1 MLSHDYW
8 SITNTRVINTDSI
21 DLNQSDHLD
30 SSLWLYF
37 SDPETVATNY
47 IQWISRSPF
56 LSTGSSVLFLK
67 EHTWYTWTLAP
78 HSLHTTVIFVGIFGP
93 FINCKYPFI
102 WRKTPPIHTTK
113 LILSKKGS
121 RQYAIISGGDTD
133 FYFCQGKVD
142 ILTLPASKCARGVR
156 RHRAVLSE
164 RCMSSASQTRAS
176 GKEM

>member
-37 SDPETVATNY
+37 SDPETVTTNY
-47 IQWISRSPF
+47 IQWIRRSPF

-102 WRKTPPIHTTK
+102 WRKTPPRHPHHQTHPLQKRVQTVCNH
-113 LILSKKGS
+113 
-121 RQYAIISGGDTD
+121 QW
-133 FYFCQGKVD
+133 
-142 ILTLPASKCARGVR
+142 R
-156 RHRAVLSE
+156 RHWLLFL
-164 RCMSSASQTRAS
+164 S
-176 GKEM
+176 GKSRHFNSPCLKMCEGGQETPSCT